1 MTISAI
7 SSLQRS
13 LYTGNDA
20 ALLVTPTMGS
30 SATTM
35 PSQALIPQG
44 QLETG
49 FQNDTRNPGQSP
61 LAKIVEILDLMR
73 PLKKGSTEDVTQ
85 NPAHDDSIKSV
96 SAFLD
101 GLEENEIFSQPAAS
115 RQSDLQDLYRQF

>member
-1 MTISAI
+1 MTINAI

-35 PSQALIPQG
+35 PSQPLISETK
-44 QLETG
+44 LETG
-49 FQNDTRNPGQSP
+49 FQNDTGNPGQSP

-85 NPAHDDSIKSV
+85 NPVHDDSIKSV

-101 GLEENEIFSQPAAS
+101 GLEENAIFSQPVTPGP
-115 RQSDLQDLYRQF
+115 SDLQDLYRQF

>member
-1 MTISAI
+1 MTINAI

-35 PSQALIPQG
+35 PNPPLISESK
-44 QLETG
+44 LESG
-49 FQNDTRNPGQSP
+49 FQNDTGNPGQP
-61 LAKIVEILDLMR
+61 TLAKIVEILDLMR
-73 PLKKGSTEDVTQ
+73 PLQKNSTEDVTQ
-85 NPAHDDSIKSV
+85 NPSHDDSVRAV

-101 GLEENEIFSQPAAS
+101 GLEEDEIFSTPAAP
-115 RQSDLQDLYRQF
+115 RQTDLQDLYRQF

>member
-1 MTISAI
+1 MTINAI
-7 SSLQRS
+7 SSLQRA

-20 ALLVTPTMGS
+20 ALLVTPAMGS

-35 PSQALIPQG
+35 PSQSLIPES
-44 QLETG
+44 QLEAG

-73 PLKKGSTEDVTQ
+73 PLKKDSIEDVAQ
-85 NPAHDDSIKSV
+85 NPVHDDSVKAV

-101 GLEENEIFSQPAAS
+101 GLEENEIFSQPVAS
-115 RQSDLQDLYRQF
+115 RPSDLQRLYRQF

>member
-1 MTISAI
+1 MTINAI

-35 PSQALIPQG
+35 PSQPLIPQSK
-44 QLETG
+44 LESG
-49 FQNDTRNPGQSP
+49 FQNNTGNPGQSA

-73 PLKKGSTEDVTQ
+73 PLKKDNAEDVTH
-85 NPAHDDSIKSV
+85 NPVHDDSVKAV

-101 GLEENEIFSQPAAS
+101 GLEENEIFSQPVVPRPS
-115 RQSDLQDLYRQF
+115 NLQDLYAQF